1 MKRKVLH
8 RFRDAANALWQSLRG
23 ASGEYAYESH
33 LRHALKRGEAPLNRR
48 DFYLENARR
57 KYQRPNRC
65 C

>member
-1 MKRKVLH
+1 MKQKFYTRL
-8 RFRDAANALWQSLRG
+8 RDALNALWQGLRG
-23 ASGEYAYESH
+23 ASGEHAYEGH
-33 LRHALKRGEAPLNRR
+33 LRHARKHGETALSPR